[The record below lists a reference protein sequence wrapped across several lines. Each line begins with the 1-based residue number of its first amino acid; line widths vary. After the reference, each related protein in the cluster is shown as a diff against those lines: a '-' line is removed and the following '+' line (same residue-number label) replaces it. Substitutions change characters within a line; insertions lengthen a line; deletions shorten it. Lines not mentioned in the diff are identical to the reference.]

1 MKEQLKLD
9 NGKYVVYNLDKELE
23 ELEAKLKDLRDIK
36 VRIMNF
42 ILTNKE
48 MIKWFTW

>member
-9 NGKYVVYNLDKELE
+9 NGKYVVYNLDKETLE
-23 ELEAKLKDLRDIK
+23 ELQAKLKDLRDIK

-48 MIKWFTW
+48 TIK